1 MKHDITRDI
10 LRIGIIDSYYIPFIQ
25 SIAKISVILAL
36 PSTIFV
42 HSSRDRDYLTSDST
56 GK

>member
-10 LRIGIIDSYYIPFIQ
+10 LRIVIIDSYYIPFIQ
-25 SIAKISVILAL
+25 SITKILVILAL
-36 PSTIFV
+36 ASTIFV

>member
-36 PSTIFV
+36 ASTIFV